1 MESLRLKGEAQIL
14 SQLCFNNGSCCYG
27 PLIFY
32 IVHVY
37 SNPVKVVYFHPYFQA
52 LAIRDKYY
60 PIETDPSMSIEEKTP
75 YMVEW

>member
-1 MESLRLKGEAQIL
+1 LFI
-14 SQLCFNNGSCCYG
+14 
-27 PLIFY
+27 
-32 IVHVY
+32 
-37 SNPVKVVYFHPYFQA
+37 FHPYFQA